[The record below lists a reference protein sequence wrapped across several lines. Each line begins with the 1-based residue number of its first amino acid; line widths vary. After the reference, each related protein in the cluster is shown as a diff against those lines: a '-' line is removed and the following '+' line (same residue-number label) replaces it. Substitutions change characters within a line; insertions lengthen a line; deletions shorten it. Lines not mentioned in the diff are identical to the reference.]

1 MDLNENDRIINLD
14 VLKARL
20 FDRIS
25 DAIDD
30 DKIDAQTF
38 VNIVILSNDF
48 VKMVDKLGGWYND

>member
-1 MDLNENDRIINLD
+1 MDLNESDRIINLD

-20 FDRIS
+20 FDMIS

-38 VNIVILSNDF
+38 VNIVISSNDF
-48 VKMVDKLGGWYND
+48 VKIVDKLGGLVQ

>member
-48 VKMVDKLGGWYND
+48 VKMVDKLGGMVQ

>member
-1 MDLNENDRIINLD
+1 MDLNENDRII
-14 VLKARL
+14 
-20 FDRIS
+20 RIS

-48 VKMVDKLGGWYND
+48 VKMVDKLRGVVQ

>member
-38 VNIVILSNDF
+38 VNIVISSIDF
-48 VKMVDKLGGWYND
+48 VKIVDKLWGVVQ

>member
-1 MDLNENDRIINLD
+1 MD

-20 FDRIS
+20 FDMIS

-38 VNIVILSNDF
+38 VNIVISSNDF
-48 VKMVDKLGGWYND
+48 VKIVDKLGGLVQ

>member
-1 MDLNENDRIINLD
+1 MEFDENDRVVNMD
-14 VLKARL
+14 KLKARL

-25 DAIDD
+25 DAIHD

-48 VKMVDKLGGWYND
+48 VKIVDELGGLVQ

>member
-1 MDLNENDRIINLD
+1 MDLNESDRIINLD

-20 FDRIS
+20 FDMIS

-48 VKMVDKLGGWYND
+48 VKIVDKLGGLVQ